1 MTPLGLTAA
10 AAAEEEIYNLL
21 FVSTYALEIKDKTY
35 IINFDE
41 YKSIG
46 TYWITLYVN
55 GNKVT
60 YFDSFG
66 DEYAPKEI

>member
-1 MTPLGLTAA
+1 MIPLGLTAA
-10 AAAEEEIYNLL
+10 ATEEEIHNLL

-35 IINFDE
+35 ITNLDQ

-46 TYWITLYVN
+46 TYWINLYVN

-66 DEYAPKEI
+66 DEYTPKEI